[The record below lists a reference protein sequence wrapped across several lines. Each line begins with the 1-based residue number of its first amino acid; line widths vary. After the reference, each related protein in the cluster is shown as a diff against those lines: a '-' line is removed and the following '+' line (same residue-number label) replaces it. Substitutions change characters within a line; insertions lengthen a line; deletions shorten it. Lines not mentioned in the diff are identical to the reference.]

1 MRKILITLLI
11 LIVTI
16 SILWIFAGRQISKFV
31 DQFKTRTR
39 ESKPVHLIAYEG
51 NGNDGAL
58 VIDGSGGW
66 FFGPINPHVGSTKDN
81 QLALA
86 YRDKVF
92 AFGALRSPDALAT
105 EVGRGDVALLITKES
120 IVGWPEASV
129 GRLLNRNVYT
139 ELSWTKQ
146 SGASLKMIWWLERHG
161 DEITVRLIRVEISN
175 PAR

>member
-1 MRKILITLLI
+1 MRKILLI
-11 LIVTI
+11 LFLVVVTM
-16 SILWIFAGRQISKFV
+16 SILRFFAGRQVSKFV
-31 DQFKTRTR
+31 DQFKTRTT
-39 ESKPVHLIAYEG
+39 ESKLVHSIAYEG
-51 NGNDGAL
+51 SGNDGAL

-105 EVGRGDVALLITKES
+105 EVGGGDVALLITKES

-129 GRLLNRNVYT
+129 GSLLNRNVYT

-146 SGASLKMIWWLERHG
+146 SGASLKMMWWLERHG
-161 DEITVRLIRVEISN
+161 DEITVHLIRVEISN
-175 PAR
+175 AGR